1 MINSQNNNPPN
12 LSHHLDI
19 YVIVLLIR
27 SMPTQEKT
35 QLLQIGEVA
44 ARAGVTVRTVRYYLE
59 KGFIQA
65 ADRSP
70 GGFYLFTPDAV
81 DTVFYI
87 QKLKDAGL
95 LLKDIEK
102 IYQARVQG
110 STGDQASTQVV
121 EYLDQEKEILEQKIR
136 DYQKLHSE
144 IEAAIDLAKQCHGC
158 SLPPTRETCLACT
171 VISGRDRL
179 PLPIQAIL

>member
-1 MINSQNNNPPN
+1 MT
-12 LSHHLDI
+12 
-19 YVIVLLIR
+19 
-27 SMPTQEKT
+27 TQET
-35 QLLQIGEVA
+35 LQLLQIGEVA
-44 ARAGVTVRTVRYYLE
+44 ARAGVTARTVRYYLE
-59 KGFIQA
+59 KGFIHA
-65 ADRSP
+65 ADRSS

-87 QKLKDAGL
+87 HKLKEAGL
-95 LLKDIEK
+95 SLKDIEK
-102 IYQARVQG
+102 IYQARAKG

-136 DYQKLHSE
+136 DYQRLHFE
-144 IEAAIDLAKQCHGC
+144 IEAAIDLARQCHGC
-158 SLPPTRETCLACT
+158 SLRPSRETCLACK